1 MILNVNNKN
10 YDISASND
18 MPLLWALR
26 DIIGLT
32 GTKYGC
38 GIGVCGS
45 CTVLINDVAERSCLT
60 TVQEAIGKK
69 ITTIEG
75 LSTDNS
81 HPLQKAWVNE
91 NVTQCGYCQPGQ
103 LMQAAS
109 LLKQYPN
116 PTDEQIDA
124 EMQGNICRCG
134 TYNRIKVA
142 IKIAAK
148 G

>member
-81 HPLQKAWVNE
+81 HPLQKAWVSE

-103 LMQAAS
+103 MMQAAS